1 MIKSIAPPLVLIFTL
16 LVLTACMAQTE
27 LPAETSATI
36 HRTLKLKVYRYHFE
50 SMPELSSKYSNADI
64 DEAIARVNEIW
75 EQAGITWLLDSV
87 EDVTL
92 ADTMFPRLE
101 ANPERSVVK
110 ERLIN
115 ISPAEHKKGVW
126 NVVLI
131 REFPVPAGGL
141 YLPPSQTL
149 YFAETARGGMTSP
162 IILAHELG
170 HSLGLAHDRGSSNL
184 MHRAAGGRGTPQEN
198 ADTLTSEQ
206 IATTQR
212 QASLGPIE
220 SAYEPDAQPSQD
232 RSRPQRYDSGDNGRR
247 PAQMNDNDR
256 KERIVNRL
264 KGFDYDDD
272 GVVKIDDVP
281 TQGRRAFKMIDK
293 NNDGKIDADEMET
306 YTR

>member
-1 MIKSIAPPLVLIFTL
+1 
-16 LVLTACMAQTE
+16 
-27 LPAETSATI
+27 
-36 HRTLKLKVYRYHFE
+36 LKVYRYHFE

-64 DEAIARVNEIW
+64 EEAIARVNDIW
-75 EQAGITWLLDSV
+75 GQAGISWVLESI
-87 EDVTL
+87 EDVTISSN
-92 ADTMFPRLE
+92 MFPRLE

-126 NVVLI
+126 NMVLI

-141 YLPPSQTL
+141 YLPPTQTL

-170 HSLGLAHDRGSSNL
+170 HSLGLPHDRGSNNL

-198 ADTLTSEQ
+198 ADSLTSEQ

-212 QASLGPIE
+212 QAMLG
-220 SAYEPDAQPSQD
+220 PSQD
-232 RSRPQRYDSGDNGRR
+232 RSRPQR
-247 PAQMNDNDR
+247 PTQMNGNDR
-256 KERIVNRL
+256 KKRIVNRL

-281 TQGRRAFKMIDK
+281 AAGRPTFKMIDT
-293 NNDGKIDADEMET
+293 NNDGAIDAGEMEA
-306 YTR
+306 YAR